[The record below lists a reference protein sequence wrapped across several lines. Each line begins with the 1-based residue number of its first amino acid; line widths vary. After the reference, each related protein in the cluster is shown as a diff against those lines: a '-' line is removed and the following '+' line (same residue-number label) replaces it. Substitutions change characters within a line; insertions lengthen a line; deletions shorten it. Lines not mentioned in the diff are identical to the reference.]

1 MQWTARHEDA
11 RVKLGVRIAVD
22 NLGDVLYKSRPPSAF
37 NVIASEHHD
46 PRLDVEDTLAISRAS
61 AEPAPRRSTQEVQ
74 ENKRKRAAIAHA
86 PPDGDNPDRRQAHE

>member
-22 NLGDVLYKSRPPSAF
+22 NLGDVLYNSRPPGAF

-61 AEPAPRRSTQEVQ
+61 AEAQHSRSTREQEK
-74 ENKRKRAAIAHA
+74 EGRDSACTA
-86 PPDGDNPDRRQAHE
+86 RRR